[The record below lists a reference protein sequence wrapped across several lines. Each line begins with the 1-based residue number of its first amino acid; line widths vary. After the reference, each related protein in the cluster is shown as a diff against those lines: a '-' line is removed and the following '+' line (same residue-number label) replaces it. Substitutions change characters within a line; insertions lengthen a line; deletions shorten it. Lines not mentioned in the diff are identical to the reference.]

1 MPIIDH
7 STQRL
12 VSTGDCTSE
21 RPLVTPE
28 HGAVS
33 LTIRELVME
42 PGASSRWC
50 THPTDVAI
58 MVQEGSIQM
67 AVGDE
72 VQTVRS
78 GSTLLAPPEVPYK
91 LRNNTWVAARML
103 VISPTA
109 ALETTYLE

>member
-7 STQRL
+7 STQRR
-12 VSTGDCTSE
+12 VSTGDLTSE
-21 RPLVTPE
+21 RPLITQE

-91 LRNNTWVAARML
+91 LCNNTWVAARML

-109 ALETTYLE
+109 TIETEYLE

>member
-7 STQRL
+7 STQHR
-12 VSTGDCTSE
+12 VSTGDLTSE
-21 RPLVTPE
+21 RPLVTKE

-33 LTIRELVME
+33 LTIRELTME
-42 PGASSRWC
+42 PGASTRWC
-50 THPTDVAI
+50 THPTDVVI

-67 AVGDE
+67 AVGEE

-91 LRNNTWVAARML
+91 LCNNTWVAARML
-103 VISPTA
+103 VISPTD
-109 ALETTYLE
+109 ALETAYLE

>member
-7 STQRL
+7 STQSRRA
-12 VSTGDCTSE
+12 TGDFVRE
-21 RPLVTPE
+21 RPLVTQE

-42 PGASSRWC
+42 PGASSRLC
-50 THPTDVAI
+50 LHPTDVAI

-67 AVGDE
+67 MVGDE
-72 VQTVRS
+72 AQTVRS
-78 GSTLLAPPEVPYK
+78 GYTLLAPPGVPYK
-91 LRNNTWVAARML
+91 LINNTWVAARML

-109 ALETTYLE
+109 EVETEFLE

>member
-12 VSTGDCTSE
+12 VATGDFTSE
-21 RPLVTPE
+21 RPLVTKE
-28 HGAVS
+28 HGAVL

-67 AVGDE
+67 AVGTL
-72 VQTVRS
+72 VVCLG
-78 GSTLLAPPEVPYK
+78 GSARAISHHVTGHGRGGPGG
-91 LRNNTWVAARML
+91 AADPA
-103 VISPTA
+103 V
-109 ALETTYLE
+109 